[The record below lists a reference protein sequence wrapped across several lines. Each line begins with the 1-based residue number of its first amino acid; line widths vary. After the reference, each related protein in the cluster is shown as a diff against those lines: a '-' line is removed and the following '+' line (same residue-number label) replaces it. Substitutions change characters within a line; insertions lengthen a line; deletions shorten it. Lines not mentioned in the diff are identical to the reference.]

1 MGSALETL
9 CGQAYGAKQYEM
21 LGIHMQRAMVVLS
34 LICIPIALLWAS
46 IQEIFTILKQDPLI
60 SEQAGIYG
68 NWLIPS
74 IIPYGLLQCQL
85 RFLQTQHLTS
95 PLLISTGASSLIHLL
110 VCWSLV
116 FGCGFGIRGAALSSA
131 ITYWINVL
139 ILGLYIKFSP
149 ECRKTWTGFSIHGIK
164 NLISFL
170 ALAVP
175 SSLMVW

>member
-9 CGQAYGAKQYEM
+9 CGQSYGGKQYEM

-34 LICIPIALLWAS
+34 LICIPIAVLWAS
-46 IQEIFTILKQDPLI
+46 IEQILTFLKQDPLI

-68 NWLIPS
+68 KWLIPS

-95 PLLISTGASSLIHLL
+95 PLLISSAASSFIHLL
-110 VCWSLV
+110 VCWVLV
-116 FGCGFGIRGAALSSA
+116 FEFGFGIKGAAFSTA
-131 ITYWINVL
+131 ITYWVNVI

-149 ECRKTWTGFSIHGIK
+149 HCQKTWTGFSIHGIN
-164 NLISFL
+164 NLFAFL
-170 ALAVP
+170 ALGVP
-175 SSLMVW
+175 SSLMIW

>member
-9 CGQAYGAKQYEM
+9 CGQAYGGKQYEM

-46 IQEIFTILKQDPLI
+46 IEQILTILKQDPLI

-68 NWLIPS
+68 KWLIPS
-74 IIPYGLLQCQL
+74 IIPYGLLQCQF

-95 PLLISTGASSLIHLL
+95 PLLLSTAASSSIHLL
-110 VCWSLV
+110 VCWGLV
-116 FGCGFGIRGAALSSA
+116 FGFGFGIKGAAFSTA
-131 ITYWINVL
+131 ITYWINVF
-139 ILGLYIKFSP
+139 ILAFYIKFSP
-149 ECRKTWTGFSIHGIK
+149 HCQKTWTGFSIHGIK